1 MNEEV
6 NNNFSKT
13 ILTVKAVIVREERE
27 VLLLKR
33 TKDVKN
39 PNKWDLPGGHLEKGE
54 TLEESIKRE
63 ILEETGLEVEVGEIL
78 KTTEFSKD
86 SKHFKDE
93 KRGLRYLAYYEEGE
107 VEISEEHQDFG
118 WFEFDEAL
126 EKLSEKDGFENE
138 KREAILKAKEVLELK
153 DSLNGWRRAVAD
165 LENYKRRAVKENQ
178 DFKKYCLE
186 DYFFGLLPVLDNF
199 DLALKHV
206 PEDRKNDNWIVGIL
220 HIKKQL
226 EDFLENN
233 GVTVLETK
241 KGDEF
246 DENIHEVIEGE
257 NKKGKIKEVVKA
269 GYKMGDRIIRP
280 VLVKSS

>member
-1 MNEEV
+1 MNEEI

-13 ILTVKAVIVREERE
+13 ILTVKAVIIREGRE

-33 TKDVKN
+33 TKDAKN
-39 PNKWDLPGGHLEKGE
+39 PSKWDLPGGHLEKGE

-78 KTTEFSKD
+78 RTTEFSKD
-86 SKHFKDE
+86 SEHFKNE
-93 KRGLRYLAYYEEGE
+93 KRGLRYLAYYQDGE

-118 WFEFDEAL
+118 WFEIEEAL

-138 KREAILKAKEVLELK
+138 KREAILRAKEVLEQK

-186 DYFFGLLPVLDNF
+186 DYVFGLLPVLDNF

-206 PEDRKNDNWIVGIL
+206 PEDKKNDNWLIGIL

-233 GVTVLETK
+233 GVIVVEAK

-257 NKKGKIKEVVKA
+257 NKKGKIKEVVKT

-280 VLVKSS
+280 VMIKIN